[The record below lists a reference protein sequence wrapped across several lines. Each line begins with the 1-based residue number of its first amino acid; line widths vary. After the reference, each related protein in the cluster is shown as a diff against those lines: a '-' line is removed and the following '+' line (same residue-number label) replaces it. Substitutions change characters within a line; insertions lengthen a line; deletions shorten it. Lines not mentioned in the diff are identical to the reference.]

1 MIQVSGNRCIN
12 IIVLPINDL
21 KEKRLAVVQ
30 GASKCGIGIW
40 REERTTTANP
50 NCMIAEQEKNAIG
63 YDIIYVSITF
73 SLFIAQ

>member
-30 GASKCGIGIW
+30 GASKCGIGI
-40 REERTTTANP
+40 
-50 NCMIAEQEKNAIG
+50 
-63 YDIIYVSITF
+63 
-73 SLFIAQ
+73 